1 MPDPGYADNPP
12 GCLLVVV
19 GLFVLFVLAVILKSC
34 L

>member
-12 GCLLVVV
+12 GCLLVMV
-19 GLFVLFVLAVILKSC
+19 GLFVLFVLALILQSC